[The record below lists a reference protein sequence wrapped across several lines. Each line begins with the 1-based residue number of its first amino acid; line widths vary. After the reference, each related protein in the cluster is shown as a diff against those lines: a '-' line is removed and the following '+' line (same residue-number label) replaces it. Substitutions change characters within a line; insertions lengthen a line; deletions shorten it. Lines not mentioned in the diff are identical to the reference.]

1 MTRHTTSPAQPTHRR
16 PRRPRAGVSLT
27 DRVRALWHAALSAL
41 SRGLPARVRVHW
53 RLLRH
58 TPDAGAET
66 TEVVI
71 GIALAAAAAF
81 TVWRFLGPKLLEV
94 AQSAMSGL

>member
-1 MTRHTTSPAQPTHRR
+1 MAA
-16 PRRPRAGVSLT
+16 RA
-27 DRVRALWHAALSAL
+27 RALWHAALTAL
-41 SRGLPARVRVHW
+41 SRALPARVRVHW